1 MPNEISKEDIKTVK
15 MAMKEDNQNLTII
28 KLFQSAAQKVNDD
41 HQQLA
46 ALNFSASATNM
57 RIHLESLREAN
68 CNERSLPYH
77 VMCENRTLR

>member
-15 MAMKEDNQNLTII
+15 MAMQEDNQHLTII
-28 KLFQSAAQKVNDD
+28 KLFQFDAQKVNDN
-41 HQQLA
+41 QQRLA
-46 ALNFSASATNM
+46 ALNYSASATNM

-77 VMCENRTLR
+77 VMCENRMLR